1 MILSPAERIDDCM
14 RLGWWGRRTVDQ
26 VFREAVAEAGP
37 QTALV
42 DPPNRDELVGGA
54 PRRLSFTALDS
65 AVDGLAAL
73 LLSIG
78 LRKDDVLAVQLP
90 NIAESVVAFL
100 ACSRLG
106 IVFCPISI
114 QFRAHEL
121 EYLLA
126 KSGANAALTVERVR
140 DARFIDRFLT
150 LRDKIPTLKHL
161 LIVGDAVPMSFRV
174 WGDGSAQIDPAA
186 LAHYLESTRVDPNDV
201 LTLCWTSGTEARP
214 KGVPRH
220 HNHWIANGEACGEIA
235 RLRHGEAIL
244 NPFPMINVA
253 SIGGMVMPWLMNRGR
268 LVQHHPFDLH
278 VFLAQLAEERIAYTV
293 APPAVLSMLL
303 KNEELLQRVDLS
315 GLRTV
320 GSGSAPLAPWML
332 EGWQTRFGIAIVNIF
347 GSNEGCALFST
358 GEDVPN
364 PEDRAQYFPRFGVPG
379 FEWSSQFA
387 RKVRTRLVD
396 LENGE
401 EITDV
406 RRPGELRIDG
416 ALRFDGYWGEPE
428 LNRAAFDDQGYFCS
442 GDLFEI
448 AGEGAQN
455 RFYRF
460 LGRAKDLIVRGGVKI
475 SPAELDALIEGHP
488 DIREAAFC
496 AVPDE
501 VLGERIGVV
510 AVARPGHSLSLASI
524 IEFLRILEVAKFKL
538 PEHLRE
544 VAELPRNALGK
555 VLRRDLPRLF
565 ETVQ

>member
-1 MILSPAERIDDCM
+1 
-14 RLGWWGRRTVDQ
+14 
-26 VFREAVAEAGP
+26 
-37 QTALV
+37 
-42 DPPNRDELVGGA
+42 
-54 PRRLSFTALDS
+54 
-65 AVDGLAAL
+65 
-73 LLSIG
+73 
-78 LRKDDVLAVQLP
+78 
-90 NIAESVVAFL
+90 
-100 ACSRLG
+100 
-106 IVFCPISI
+106 
-114 QFRAHEL
+114 
-121 EYLLA
+121 
-126 KSGANAALTVERVR
+126 
-140 DARFIDRFLT
+140 
-150 LRDKIPTLKHL
+150 
-161 LIVGDAVPMSFRV
+161 
-174 WGDGSAQIDPAA
+174 
-186 LAHYLESTRVDPNDV
+186 
-201 LTLCWTSGTEARP
+201 
-214 KGVPRH
+214 VPRH

>member
-1 MILSPAERIDDCM
+1 MILSPAERIAECM
-14 RLGWWGRRTVDQ
+14 RLGWWGLHTVDQ
-26 VFREAVAEAGP
+26 VFRGAVAAASS

-42 DPPNRDELVGGA
+42 DPPNREELVGGA
-54 PRRLSFTALDS
+54 PRRLTFAALDS

-90 NIAESVVAFL
+90 NIAESVVVFL

-106 IVFCPISI
+106 MVFCPISI

-126 KSGANAALTVERVR
+126 KSGAKAALTVERVR
-140 DARFIDRFLT
+140 DARFVERFLA
-150 LRDKIPTLKHL
+150 LKNKIPTLEHL
-161 LIVGDAVPMSFRV
+161 LLVENAIDVSFRV
-174 WGDGSAQIDPAA
+174 LGDGSADSDPAA
-186 LAHYLESTRVDPNDV
+186 LARYLSCTCVDPNDI

-220 HNHWIANGEACGEIA
+220 HNHWIANGEACAEIA
-235 RLRHGEAIL
+235 QLGFGESIL

-268 LVQHHPFDLH
+268 LVQHHPFDLQ
-278 VFLAQLAEERIAYTV
+278 VFLSQLVEERIAYTV

-303 KNEELLQRVDLS
+303 KNEELLQRIDLS
-315 GLRTV
+315 ALRTV

-358 GEDVPN
+358 GEDVPA
-364 PEDRAQYFPRFGVPG
+364 PEDRAQYFPRFGVAG
-379 FEWSSQFA
+379 FKWSSRFA
-387 RKVRTRLVD
+387 SKVRTRLVD
-396 LENGE
+396 LESGE
-401 EITDV
+401 EITQA

-416 ALRFDGYWGEPE
+416 ALRFDGYWGEPD
-428 LNRAAFDDQGYFCS
+428 LNRRAFDDQGYFCS

-448 AGEGAQN
+448 AGEGPQS

-510 AVARPGHSLSLASI
+510 AVPRPGHSLSLSSI
-524 IEFLRILEVAKFKL
+524 IDFLRALEVARFKL

-565 ETVQ
+565 AAAE

>member
-1 MILSPAERIDDCM
+1 MILTSAERISECV
-14 RLGWWGRRTVDQ
+14 RLCWWGKRTVDD
-26 VFREAVAEAGP
+26 VFREAVAAVP
-37 QTALV
+37 SQVALV
-42 DPPNRDELVGGA
+42 DPPNRDELVGGT
-54 PRRLSFTALDS
+54 PRRLTFAALDS
-65 AVDGLAAL
+65 AVDRLAAL

-100 ACSRLG
+100 ACARLG
-106 IVFCPISI
+106 VVFCPISI

-126 KSGANAALTVERVR
+126 KSRARAALTVERVR
-140 DARFIDRFLT
+140 EARFVDRFRALQST
-150 LRDKIPTLKHL
+150 IPTLERL
-161 LIVGDAVPMSFRV
+161 LVVENGATVTFRTV
-174 WGDGSAQIDPAA
+174 EDSDEPLDPAQLGNY
-186 LAHYLESTRVDPNDV
+186 LAGVKIDANDI

-235 RLRHGEAIL
+235 KITQGDAIL

-278 VFLAQLAEERIAYTV
+278 VFLSQLAEEQIAYTV
-293 APPAVLSMLL
+293 APPAILSMLL
-303 KNEELLQRVDLS
+303 KSEELLQSTDLTA
-315 GLRTV
+315 LRTV

-332 EGWQTRFGIAIVNIF
+332 DGWQSRFGISIVNIF
-347 GSNEGCALFST
+347 GSNEGCSLFST
-358 GEDVPN
+358 GEDVPDAH
-364 PEDRAQYFPRFGVPG
+364 DRAQYFPRFGVSG
-379 FEWSSQFA
+379 FEWSSAFA

-396 LENGE
+396 LDTGE
-401 EITDV
+401 EITSA
-406 RRPGELRIDG
+406 RRTGELRIDG
-416 ALRFDGYWGEPE
+416 ALRFDGYWDEAE
-428 LNRAAFDDQGYFCS
+428 LNRQAFDDAGYFRS

-448 AGEGAQN
+448 AGEGPLS

-501 VLGERIGVV
+501 VLGERVGVV
-510 AVARPGHSLSLASI
+510 AVARSGHLLTLASI
-524 IEFLRILEVAKFKL
+524 IEFLRALEVAKFKL
-538 PEHLRE
+538 PEQLRE
-544 VAELPRNALGK
+544 VPELPRNALGK
-555 VLRRDLPRLF
+555 VQRRDLPRLF
-565 ETVQ
+565 AAGA